1 MNFIK
6 WKDSFSVGIPSIDDQ
21 HKKLVQI
28 INHLFSEFSKGIT
41 DEFLNEII
49 KELEKYTVYHF
60 SYEEKFMELY
70 NYAGY
75 KDHKAE
81 HNLFIKKIKNY
92 KETLSKDNK
101 KEVID
106 FLTFLKNWLLKHIM
120 GTDKQYMKLFQEKG
134 MH

>member
-1 MNFIK
+1 MNFIT

-21 HKKLVQI
+21 HKKLVEM
-28 INHLFSEFSKGIT
+28 INNLFSEFSKGIT

-49 KELEKYTVYHF
+49 KELEKYTMYHF
-60 SYEEKFMELY
+60 SYEEKFMKLY

-81 HNLFIKKIKNY
+81 HNLFVEKIKNY
-92 KETLSKDNK
+92 KETLSKENK